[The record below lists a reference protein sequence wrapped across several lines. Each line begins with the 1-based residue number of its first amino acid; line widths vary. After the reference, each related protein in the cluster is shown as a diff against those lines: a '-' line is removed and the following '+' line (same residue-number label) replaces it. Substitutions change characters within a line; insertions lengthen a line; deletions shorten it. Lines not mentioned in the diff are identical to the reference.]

1 MNSTMK
7 VLSAAV
13 FTTLFASYANAAADN
28 VNIQI
33 TGKVIAS
40 PCTTVNGGQNPLTVS
55 LGNDIGA
62 STLQSAGSNSPWV
75 EFDVALTGCPAGT
88 ANVKAT
94 FTGSPDTVDGTR
106 WLNTAASKALNTSV
120 ELKDKATNVMLSNG
134 SMLTAPVASNT
145 ATFKLKT
152 AAYSS
157 QGNATPGDISTVIL
171 ASFVYQ

>member
-7 VLSAAV
+7 IISAAV
-13 FTTLFASYANAAADN
+13 FTTLFAGYANAAGDN

-62 STLQSAGSNSPWV
+62 STLQSAGTNSTWID
-75 EFDVALTGCPAGT
+75 FDLALTGCPSGT
-88 ANVKAT
+88 NNVKAT

-106 WLNTAASKALNTSV
+106 WANTAASKALNTSV
-120 ELKDKATNVMLSNG
+120 ELRDKATNVLLSNG
-134 SMLTAPVASNT
+134 SMLSAPVASNK
-145 ATFKLKT
+145 ATFNLRT
-152 AAYSS
+152 AAYSA
-157 QGNATPGDISTVIL
+157 QGNAQPGDISTVIL

>member
-7 VLSAAV
+7 MITAAIL
-13 FTTLFASYANAAADN
+13 TTLFAGYANAAADN

-55 LGNDIGA
+55 LGNDI
-62 STLQSAGSNSPWV
+62 STSSLQPAGSNSTWV
-75 EFDVALTGCPAGT
+75 DFDLALTGCPTGT
-88 ANVKAT
+88 NNVKAT
-94 FTGSPDTVDGTR
+94 FTGSPDAVDGTR
-106 WLNTAASKALNTSV
+106 WANTAASKALNTSV
-120 ELKDKATNVMLSNG
+120 ELREQVTNVLLSNG
-134 SMLTAPVASNT
+134 SMLTTSVASNK

-171 ASFVYQ
+171 ASFIYQ